1 MKAQL
6 TLSQLFVAS
15 LLTLVAALAGLFA
28 VVFVSTRATIIESSE
43 RMREGASRQVEERVR
58 AHLAAA
64 PAALNVVQQEI
75 EQRLFAADDLA
86 RPETRAEFE
95 RAFKALLFSQ
105 PEIDEVT
112 LTYAR
117 TRGFDKDG
125 KMLLEDEPR
134 GQVSVT
140 RPRNTNGGEFE
151 TQTVTRH
158 GGAFVAEW
166 RSLGRAPVAAPDPT
180 LHDTFTAAAEREN
193 YGSLLWSDLQYSP
206 LDTDLPEPQRR
217 IEVSVQRV
225 LKDVGGKFLG
235 VLRVGQIAHLE
246 DAVRLQLAPPEERDP
261 HRIFLCD
268 SEGRLVTRIGPQD
281 QWRDQENELHD
292 LRVAP
297 VALPPEIAAAL
308 AQPRLRAVDDDEPLV
323 SGSVHVGDEEYLTT
337 FRALKETQDW
347 IVGIVVPRSYYLGRL
362 ASMRDRLLL
371 IAVAIIGGIVVA
383 GSVIL
388 RSVRRAHAR
397 IRRESLRMTQLEF
410 SPASAEAP
418 FRDVSEV
425 LENLEKA
432 KTAMRA
438 MGKYVP
444 VDLVRRLYRDR
455 TEPVLGGEEQWV
467 SVMFTDV
474 QGFTTMAEELPPA
487 VLANAL
493 GRYLDVLA
501 GIIQR
506 ETHGTIDKYIGD
518 AIMAIWNAPEP
529 VEDHAAMACRA
540 ALRCREA
547 GRELSHSADWGGLPP
562 FETRFGLH
570 CGEALVGHFGAHDRM
585 NYTAIGDAINLAAR
599 LESLNKQYG
608 TTILVSEQVHE
619 RAGGEFVFRLLDFVA
634 VKGKS
639 QSTRIYELLGF
650 AQGFAAPPAIARYER
665 ALGLYLERQFAA
677 AAEMLRGQL
686 EDAPSA
692 VLHARCLAYAEAP
705 PGEEWGGVF
714 AAEMK

>member
-1 MKAQL
+1 VKAKL

-64 PAALNVVQQEI
+64 PAALDVVQREI
-75 EQRLFAADDLA
+75 EERLFPAEDLA

-95 RAFKALLFSQ
+95 RAFKALLVSQ

-117 TRGFDKDG
+117 MRGFEPDG
-125 KMLLEDEPR
+125 EILLEDEPR
-134 GQVSVT
+134 GQISVT
-140 RPRNTNGGEFE
+140 RPRNATEGGFAIETVSRQGEKFE
-151 TQTVTRH
+151 AV
-158 GGAFVAEW
+158 W
-166 RSLGRAPVAAPDPT
+166 RTPGSTPVAVPDPT
-180 LHDTFTAAAEREN
+180 LHDTFTSAAAREN
-193 YGSLLWSDLQYSP
+193 YGRPLPSDLQYSP
-206 LDTDLPEPQRR
+206 LDTDLPAPQRR

-225 LKDVGGKFLG
+225 LKDAGGNFIG

-246 DAVRLQLAPPEERDP
+246 DAVKLQLAPPEEADP

-268 SEGRLVTRIGPQD
+268 SEGRLITRIGPQD
-281 QWRDQENELHD
+281 RWREEESELRD

-297 VALPPEIAAAL
+297 AGLPPEIAAAL
-308 AQPRLRAVDDDEPLV
+308 AQPGLREVDDDEPLV
-323 SGSVHVGDEEYLTT
+323 SGSVRVGSEEYLTT

-371 IAVAIIGGIVVA
+371 IAVAIIGGIVLA

-474 QGFTTMAEELPPA
+474 QGFTTMAEKLPPA

-493 GRYLDVLA
+493 GRYLDVMA

-506 ETHGTIDKYIGD
+506 ETRGTIDKYIGD

-547 GRELSHSADWGGLPP
+547 GRELSRSADWGRLPA

-585 NYTAIGDAINLAAR
+585 NYTAIGDAINLTAR

-608 TTILVSEQVHE
+608 TTILASEQVHE
-619 RAGGEFVFRLLDFVA
+619 RTGGQFAFRLLDLVA

-639 QSTRIYELLGF
+639 RPTRIYELLGVAETF
-650 AQGFAAPPAIARYER
+650 TAPPEIANYEQ
-665 ALGLYLERQFAA
+665 ALELYLRREFAE
-677 AAEMLRGQL
+677 AAELLRGQM

-692 VLHARCLAYAEAP
+692 VLHARCLAYAEKP
-705 PGEEWGGVF
+705 PAEDWGGVF
-714 AAEMK
+714 AAMVK